1 MGINKHL
8 ATNQS
13 VHFRAGIRNELDI
26 FIKEIGCSRAL
37 VLSTPG
43 HADAA
48 RDLAEKLGSITVGAF
63 TGAKMHTPVEV
74 TAKALEHA
82 KHVNADCLVSVGG
95 GSTTGLSKA
104 IALHTDLPQIIIPTT
119 YAGSEAT
126 PILGQTEDGIKTTIK
141 DDRVLPEIILYDPE
155 LVVTLPSHLS
165 VSSGLNAMAHSVEG
179 LYAKDRSDDST
190 QIAMDG
196 LQYFVSS
203 LPDVLVNPENIK
215 AREDT
220 LRGAWACGTVL
231 GNVGMAL
238 HHKLCHTLGGSF
250 DLPHAETHAIILPH
264 AIAYNALAVPDLLE
278 PLGAMLNNRDTGK
291 AVWEFAKSLG
301 APLSLGEL
309 GMKEGDI
316 NLAVDIAVTNPYWN
330 PREITRDGIHQLLR
344 NAWAG
349 SVPE

>member
-1 MGINKHL
+1 MGINKHQL
-8 ATNQS
+8 TNQS
-13 VHFRAGIRNELDI
+13 VHFHAGIRHELDS

-37 VLSTPG
+37 VLSTPEQTDL
-43 HADAA
+43 AQ
-48 RDLAEKLGSITVGAF
+48 DLAEKLGSITVGVF

-74 TAKALEHA
+74 TITAL
-82 KHVNADCLVSVGG
+82 KHTKSVNADCLVSVGG

-141 DDRVLPEIILYDPE
+141 DDKVLPEVILYDPE
-155 LVVTLPSHLS
+155 LVVTLPLELS
-165 VSSGLNAMAHSVEG
+165 VTSGLNAMAHAVEG

-190 QIAMDG
+190 QLAMDG
-196 LQYFVSS
+196 LQYFVLS
-203 LPDVLVNPENIK
+203 LPKVLVDLEDIK

-264 AIAYNALAVPDLLE
+264 AIAYNELVVPDLLE
-278 PLGAMLNNRDTGK
+278 PLGVMLNNLDIGK

-301 APLSLGEL
+301 APLSLSEL
-309 GMKEGDI
+309 GMEEGDI
-316 NLAVDIAVTNPYWN
+316 DLAVDIAVKNPYWN
-330 PREITRDGIHQLLR
+330 PREITREGIHELLK

-349 SVPE
+349 SAPE